1 MDKEKYNDL
10 LQQEKDRHQREKNK
24 QDKDRNKENERH
36 QRNKEYLKSL
46 KNSNNALARLEAKIE
61 IYDKEVLL
69 LIEKLQN
76 TINLATKK

>member
-10 LQQEKDRHQREKNK
+10 LQQEKDRHQREKIK

-36 QRNKEYLKSL
+36 QRNKEYLKTL